1 MNERMK
7 ELESRRAAWKEQIQK
22 QQEKFDEEARQ
33 IREEER
39 RSKQSEK
46 ENFLDNLTK
55 EISVEYNMSLEQ
67 AQIVVGQAWVSGHSY
82 SYQEVRNY
90 AEEYAEWVEKIIKLQ
105 KEMDYQ

>member
-7 ELESRRAAWKEQIQK
+7 ELESGRDAFVEKIKKQK
-22 QQEKFDEEARQ
+22 EKFDEEVRQ
-33 IREEER
+33 IRDEER
-39 RSKQSEK
+39 RREKSEK
-46 ENFLDNLTK
+46 ENFLDDLTK

-67 AQIVVGQAWVSGHSY
+67 AQIVVGQAWVVGHSY
-82 SYQEVRNY
+82 GYQEVRNY